1 MDTNI
6 YRGTTPSITLNVV
19 GVDLSNAMLWPIVIV
34 TVENGRNSFDISRD
48 NLNIELADGGCAVE
62 FTLTQ
67 AQTLQ
72 MSKRQTTMFQLRAKD
87 FEGHSIATPIKGVYV
102 VDVLKEDEI

>member
-19 GVDLSNAMLWPIVIV
+19 GVNLSNAMLWPIVIV

-48 NLNIELADGGCAVE
+48 NLNIELAEGGCAVE

-72 MSKRQTTMFQLRAKD
+72 MSKRQTMFQLRAKD
-87 FEGHSIATPIKGVYV
+87 YEGHTIATPIKGAV
-102 VDVLKEDEI
+102 VMDVLKEDEI